1 VRVFDGTKTTDNA
14 TVIVRNGFIDKV
26 GKDVKPPSGLP
37 LIDGADKTIIP
48 GLIDAHVHVHS
59 EGGLADALRFGVTT
73 ELGMYDSLSIAS
85 SAHQRREALTHTTL
99 ADLWSAGT
107 LITSPGGHGTE
118 RAAIP
123 TIKGLDEADDFV
135 RSRIAEGSDYIKMV
149 YEPDGPG
156 MTSISNEMLRAL
168 IRAAH
173 AHGKMAIVH
182 TLSIKAAR
190 DAVNAGADGLAHVFL
205 DAPIDDALLEQIAK
219 QHTFIIA
226 TLDIFPPFAADV
238 KPWTELMGDGRFAPY
253 LSQAQMRDLKAG
265 EPIEHLP
272 EHLPPGIKLPDLFL
286 HLDPKIPRTTV
297 ARGEMREVDVLAGTD
312 APNAGMAHGVS
323 LHGELALLVLA
334 GLSPTQALAA
344 ATRLPAER
352 FGLKDRGRIAPGL
365 RADLVLVDG
374 DPTSEIKATRAISRI
389 FKNGYQ
395 VDRSVPPG
403 PPAPLA
409 VVRPDSPSPPSQ

>member
-1 VRVFDGTKTTDNA
+1 VRVFDGTQTTDNA
-14 TVIVRNGFIDKV
+14 TVIVHNGLIEKV
-26 GKDVKPPSGLP
+26 GKDVAPPGALP
-37 LIDGADKTIIP
+37 LIDGTGKTIIP
-48 GLIDAHVHVHS
+48 GLIDAHVHVYS
-59 EGGLADALRFGVTT
+59 EGSLSDALRFGVTT

-85 SAHQRREALTHTTL
+85 SARQRREALTHTTL
-99 ADLWSAGT
+99 ADLWSPGT

-118 RAAIP
+118 RTAIP
-123 TIKGLDEADDFV
+123 IIKRPDEADDIV
-135 RSRIAEGSDYIKMV
+135 RARIAEGADYIKIV

-156 MTSISNEMLRAL
+156 MTSISDETLRAL
-168 IRAAH
+168 IQTAH

-190 DAVNAGADGLAHVFL
+190 DAVDAGADGLAHLFF
-205 DAPIDDALLEQIAK
+205 DAPIDDALLAQIAK
-219 QHTFIIA
+219 RHTFIIA

-238 KPWTELMGDGRFAPY
+238 KPWTQLMGEAQFAPY
-253 LSQAQMRDLKAG
+253 LSQTQMRDLKAG

-286 HLDPKIPRTTV
+286 HLDPRTPRTTIV
-297 ARGEMREVDVLAGTD
+297 RAVRDADVLAGTD
-312 APNAGMAHGVS
+312 APNPGMAHGVS
-323 LHGELALLVLA
+323 LHGELALLVLS

-344 ATRLPAER
+344 GTRLPAER

-374 DPTSEIKATRAISRI
+374 DPTSDIKATRAISRV

-395 VDRSVPPG
+395 VDRTVPPG
-403 PPAPLA
+403 SPPPL
-409 VVRPDSPSPPSQ
+409 VSVRPDSAPPPRQ